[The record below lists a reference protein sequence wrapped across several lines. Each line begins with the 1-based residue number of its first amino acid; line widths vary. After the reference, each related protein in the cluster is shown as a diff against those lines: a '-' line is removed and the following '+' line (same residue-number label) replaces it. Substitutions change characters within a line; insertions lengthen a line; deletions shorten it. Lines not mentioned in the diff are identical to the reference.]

1 MNYRHALHSCMFAL
15 WRKACNRLDIYLQRF
30 SYVSQI
36 ALCLLT
42 AWALFYTV
50 IPLYQ
55 KALLDEAIA
64 RKEVELKKATAA
76 LEKAY
81 MRIKFSVVK
90 DFVFMTGAKCTNL
103 LWRPLPPL
111 EPLGKPEPGRSP
123 PFEELFELDV
133 PGCITREAE
142 KFLPLDELRPE
153 DRKLFDEN
161 ISALNQELPIIRE
174 RIKAEYDKVPK
185 RVAGEVNILIEQ
197 SRIGSGYRETI
208 HQKLLTLIDIKSI
221 QKQTSE
227 GSGSSR
233 HD

>member
-1 MNYRHALHSCMFAL
+1 MSYRHAFHSCMLAL
-15 WRKACNRLDIYLQRF
+15 WRRTGNRLDIYLQRF

-36 ALCLLT
+36 VLCLLT

-64 RKEVELKKATAA
+64 KKEVELKEATAATARKEVELKEASAA

-81 MRIKFSVVK
+81 RRIKFSVVK

-103 LWRPLPPL
+103 LWRPQPPL
-111 EPLGKPEPGRSP
+111 GPLGKPPPSTPP
-123 PFEELFELDV
+123 PFTELFELDV

-142 KFLPLDELRPE
+142 KYLPLEELRPE
-153 DRKLFDEN
+153 DRKLFDNN

-174 RIKAEYDKVPK
+174 RVKAEYDEVPK
-185 RVAGEVNILIEQ
+185 RAASKVKWTPLSRQLSSEFKLRPSLQ
-197 SRIGSGYRETI
+197 SQR
-208 HQKLLTLIDIKSI
+208 
-221 QKQTSE
+221 
-227 GSGSSR
+227 SSAALF
-233 HD
+233 